1 MATEIDALQLNIMA
15 NTSRA
20 ETSIENL
27 AQSLRKLGDSIGVF
41 NDMANVAGSID
52 KFSSAMTDLGD
63 ATKNVDIKQIKS
75 VSSAVNSL
83 YNAVKRITEFK
94 ATTGV
99 GKDIKA
105 IGQEIAKEFGITAP
119 EAVDTLVRS
128 IRQYYSTLEN
138 GGDQNEAVKNIENI
152 IKEYASL
159 DNVMSDTIR
168 IYNALRTALSSG
180 KIQIPKN
187 FWSEYGDAAKSL
199 RGIIGIKNTS
209 NSKSA
214 MEIGSR
220 VQDINDILN
229 TNFDADDN
237 LPAIN
242 AVVEALQKGKT
253 EAEDMRKNYWA
264 SAEGIELMNR
274 ALDSVVDK
282 TLAVANA
289 QRKNPDANK
298 GNNIS
303 NYLYDLEGIN
313 VPDFSGVKVLAD
325 SMTKLSGVNAT
336 AAGESLKQIAQGL
349 KAFESVSIPNI
360 GDAANFAS
368 QLRML
373 GSKTIRGAGD
383 ALPKIVASLREFNGI
398 TVAQDKIAG
407 LAELAKTIGIFGRQ
421 TSREALYIIPNFA
434 ASFKKLMQELS
445 TAPAISRNVIDLSNA
460 LGNFLANVRN
470 VSGSTRQASNGF
482 KLFGNSVK
490 TSSKKL
496 FDFGRI
502 IGKFYAKW
510 FLILRAFSKI
520 KQAVGI
526 SSDLKEVQNV
536 VDTTF
541 GSMTNKVEEFASNAV
556 ENFGISELSAKKFA
570 SRFQAMGVAMAIP
583 AKQIEEAQ
591 KKLNSINPELAS
603 RGYSDTAN
611 SIADMSINVTKLAA
625 DMASFY
631 NVAQEDVAK
640 DLEAIYT
647 GMTRPLRQY
656 GLDLTETT
664 LAEWAMKNGLDANIK
679 SMTQA
684 EKTILRYQYVLANTS
699 AAQGKS
705 LVA

>member
-1 MATEIDALQLNIMA
+1 MKGEKIMATEIDALQLNIMA

-41 NDMANVAGSID
+41 NNMANVSGSID

-83 YNAVKRITEFK
+83 YNAVKRVSEFK
-94 ATTGV
+94 ETTGV
-99 GKDIKA
+99 GKNIKL
-105 IGQEIAKEFGITAP
+105 IGQEIAKEFGINAP
-119 EAVDTLVRS
+119 GAVDKLVRS
-128 IRQYYSTLEN
+128 IREYYSAIEN
-138 GGDQNEAVKNIENI
+138 GGDQREAIKNIESI

-159 DNVMSDTIR
+159 DYAMSDTIR
-168 IYNALRTALSSG
+168 IYNELRSAISSG
-180 KIQIPKN
+180 KLQLPKN
-187 FWSEYGDAAKSL
+187 FWSEFGDGAKSM
-199 RGIIGIKNTS
+199 RGILGIKNTS

-214 MEIGSR
+214 MEVGSR

-229 TNFDADDN
+229 TNYDATDN
-237 LPAIN
+237 ISAIN
-242 AVVEALQKGKT
+242 AVIDALKNGKT

-264 SAEGIELMNR
+264 SAEGIQAMDG
-274 ALDSVVDK
+274 ALESVIQK
-282 TLAVANA
+282 TMTLANE
-289 QRKNPDANK
+289 QRKNPNANK
-298 GNNIS
+298 GDNIS

-313 VPDFSGVKVLAD
+313 IPDFSGLKVLAD
-325 SMTKLSGVNAT
+325 SITKLSGTNAT
-336 AAGESLKQIAQGL
+336 AAGEALKSIVQGL
-349 KAFESVSIPNI
+349 KSFESVSIPNI
-360 GDAANFAS
+360 GDASVLAD
-368 QLRML
+368 QLRKL

-398 TVAQDKIAG
+398 TIAQDKIAG

-460 LGNFLANVRN
+460 LGNFLANARN
-470 VSGSTRQASNGF
+470 VSGTTRQASNGF

-496 FDFGRI
+496 LDFGRI

-520 KQAVGI
+520 KQAIGI

-541 GSMTNKVEEFASNAV
+541 GSMTNKVEEFASSAV

-591 KKLNSINPELAS
+591 KKLNAINPELAS

-640 DLEAIYT
+640 DLESIYT
-647 GMTRPLRQY
+647 GMTRPL
-656 GLDLTETT
+656 
-664 LAEWAMKNGLDANIK
+664 
-679 SMTQA
+679 
-684 EKTILRYQYVLANTS
+684 TI
-699 AAQGKS
+699 AA
-705 LVA
+705 